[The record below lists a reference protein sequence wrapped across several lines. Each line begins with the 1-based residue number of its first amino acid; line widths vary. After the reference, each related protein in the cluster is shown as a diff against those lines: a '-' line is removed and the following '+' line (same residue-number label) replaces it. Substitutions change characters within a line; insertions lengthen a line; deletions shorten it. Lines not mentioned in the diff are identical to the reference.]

1 MNLGNGIFSAIGSN
15 NHKAKL
21 RVLYEV
27 APICYLI
34 EKGGGK
40 TITNGN
46 ISVMDFIIKGYDDR
60 I

>member
-1 MNLGNGIFSAIGSN
+1 
-15 NHKAKL
+15 
-21 RVLYEV
+21 VLYEV
-27 APICYLI
+27 GPICYLI